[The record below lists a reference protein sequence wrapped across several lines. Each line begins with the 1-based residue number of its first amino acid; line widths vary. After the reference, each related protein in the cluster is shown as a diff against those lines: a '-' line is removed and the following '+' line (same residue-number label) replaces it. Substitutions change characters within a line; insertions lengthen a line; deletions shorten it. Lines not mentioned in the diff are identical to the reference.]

1 MKILRTTFLFI
12 ALLIGLT
19 YCALSFSGCG
29 FIKTKILK
37 TKSKTEV
44 KKEETKTET
53 KDSTQIK
60 KEEAKITETQKND
73 ITEENTTT
81 EQEITYTKDKDENGK
96 QLIASVINRQRK
108 ESKTDRSTFTK
119 EQIRS
124 IIDSLKTIYKTDYK
138 LKLDSIGESQNK
150 NKDIDKDTSV
160 AANIPWYVWIIVI
173 FAIFL
178 LFVFYFGKPKRS
190 IGLPRFENPPPP
202 PPKKESKYIK

>member
-53 KDSTQIK
+53 KDSTQVK
-60 KEEAKITETQKND
+60 KEVAKTTETQKND
-73 ITEENTTT
+73 ITEETVTK
-81 EQEITYTKDKDENGK
+81 EQEIIYSKDKDENGN
-96 QLIASVINRQRK
+96 QLIESVIYRDRK
-108 ESKTDRSTFTK
+108 ENKSDKSTFTK

-124 IIDSLKTIYKTDYK
+124 IIDSLNTIYKTDYK

-160 AANIPWYVWIIVI
+160 AANIPWYVWLAGLIVLIIVI
-173 FAIFL
+173 
-178 LFVFYFGKPKRS
+178 LF
-190 IGLPRFENPPPP
+190 
-202 PPKKESKYIK
+202 KK

>member
-53 KDSTQIK
+53 KDSTQVK
-60 KEEAKITETQKND
+60 KEEAKTTQTQKND

-108 ESKTDRSTFTK
+108 ESKTDRSTFTW
-119 EQIRS
+119 EQIRH
-124 IIDSLKTIYKTDYK
+124 IVDSMQSSNKTDFK

-150 NKDIDKDTSV
+150 NKDIDKDTSF
-160 AANIPWYVWIIVI
+160 AANIPWYVWLAGLIVLIIVI
-173 FAIFL
+173 
-178 LFVFYFGKPKRS
+178 LF
-190 IGLPRFENPPPP
+190 
-202 PPKKESKYIK
+202 KK